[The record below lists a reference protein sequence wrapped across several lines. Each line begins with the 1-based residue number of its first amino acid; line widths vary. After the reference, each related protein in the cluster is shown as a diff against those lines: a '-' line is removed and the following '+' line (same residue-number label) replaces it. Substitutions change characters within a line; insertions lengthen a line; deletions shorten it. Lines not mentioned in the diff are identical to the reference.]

1 MKLLIVANYAKEHIN
16 KFHLSTIAKFRENGW
31 QVDVACNAD
40 APIPGAD
47 HVYHLPA
54 GRNPYH
60 PRTLICIRKLKK
72 ILAENH
78 YDAVHCHTPTG
89 QLVGVAAFDS
99 LRKQIG
105 GKLIITFHGLHYYRG
120 SSALSK
126 LLIPTDKYITS
137 HADYVFSVNREDLE
151 FMQTHGY
158 HLKRSSICPPSVK
171 TEKFSDAD
179 SFRAQRAE
187 TRREFGLTDEHFV
200 LSYVAELNKNKN
212 QTLLLDALAIL
223 KQRMPNVRLLLIGP
237 DHSNGKMQRAIEKRG
252 LQNEVICAGWRD
264 DVCRLLSACDIY
276 TASSIREGF
285 GVNLIEA
292 ALCGIPAI
300 ASDNR
305 GHREII
311 TDGENGFLVPTDAPA
326 LLAEKVEALADD
338 AALRD
343 RLTENAARI
352 LRERFGEQVEDTIY
366 RVYQTLFK
374 RE

>member
-16 KFHLSTIAKFRENGW
+16 KFHLSTIAKFRAEGW

-60 PRTLICIRKLKK
+60 PRTLTCIRKLKK

-99 LRKQIG
+99 LRNQIG

-126 LLIPTDKYITS
+126 LLIPTDKYITR

-151 FMQTHGY
+151 FMQKHGY
-158 HLKRSSICPPSVK
+158 RLKNSSFCPPSVK

-179 SFRAQRAE
+179 FFRAQRTE

-223 KQRMPNVRLLLIGP
+223 KQRMPNARLLLIGP
-237 DHSNGKMQRAIEKRG
+237 DHSDGKMQRAIEKRS

-292 ALCGIPAI
+292 ALCGIPVI
-300 ASDNR
+300 ATDNR

-311 TDGENGFLVPTDAPA
+311 TDGENGYLVPLRNPL
-326 LLAEKVEALADD
+326 LLAERVEALAADPK
-338 AALRD
+338 
-343 RLTENAARI
+343 
-352 LRERFGEQVEDTIY
+352 LREQLTACGLENISRRFGEKTEDTIY
-366 RVYQTLFK
+366 KVYQTLF